1 MQEDK
6 ESVFDG
12 ADTVK
17 KCLKVF
23 VPMLESAKVLKANMY
38 AAAKKGF
45 INATDLADYL
55 AKKGVPF
62 RTAYKIVGELVG
74 RCVVENKTLEDL
86 TPEEYKSIN
95 PAFDTDLY
103 DAINLENCVNR
114 RVSEGGTGADSVQ
127 KQISDLKEF
136 IKNEKNFY

>member
-1 MQEDK
+1 
-6 ESVFDG
+6 
-12 ADTVK
+12 
-17 KCLKVF
+17 
-23 VPMLESAKVLKANMY
+23 MLESAKVLKANMY

-95 PAFDTDLY
+95 LAFDTDLY

-114 RVSEGGTGADSVQ
+114 RVSEGGTGGVSVK